1 MREVPGTR
9 LHPDRVIWRAT
20 GAAVLLAAWA
30 LESAWRRRWRERWAY
45 GSPKAGIVLASERW
59 ERHRRFIP
67 PG

>member
-1 MREVPGTR
+1 
-9 LHPDRVIWRAT
+9 VIWRAA
-20 GAAVLLAAWA
+20 GVAVLVAAWA

-45 GSPKAGIVLASERW
+45 GSPKAGIVLASQRW